1 MVSSGRPRRLPVW
14 SRPVMQSVMPVVEEA
29 RHVTVDIDTI
39 DTVARW
45 LAHEEFG
52 TAPSGPQFDVGLT
65 GNDLIDWTML
75 NAGLN
80 FAFTDFATAQRFDTT
95 YDGHTWA
102 DAEAMYACF
111 RRALDNSVPVLDGAW
126 MAQVNRTELGQ
137 IFEGTIEIPLLADR
151 VAILNEIGRTLT
163 DHYDGAFHRFVSS
176 CAPAM
181 YADGDGL
188 LERLLVEFPRFDDT
202 SEYHGHSVQLQKLAQ
217 LGLWSMHRTGV
228 AVLDDIAAMTAFA
241 DYIVPVALRV
251 MGILSYSPELAGRID
266 TRTLIPRDSDEE
278 IEIRA
283 MTIWATADLTEA
295 VNAIRPDDMQLIIPE
310 IDYRLWKAYHATFA
324 PHHLTETLMY

>member
-1 MVSSGRPRRLPVW
+1 MVNSERRRLLPVW
-14 SRPVMQSVMPVVEEA
+14 SRPVMQSVTPVVESA
-29 RHVTVDIDTI
+29 RHVSVNVDAI

-45 LAHEEFG
+45 LSHEEFG
-52 TAPSGPQFDVGLT
+52 EAPSGPQFDVGLA
-65 GNDLIDWTML
+65 GDDLIDWTML

-80 FAFTDFATAQRFDTT
+80 FAFTDFATTQRFDTT

-111 RRALDNSVPVLDGAW
+111 RRALDNGVPILDGAW
-126 MAQVNRTELGQ
+126 MAQVDRSELAS
-137 IFEGTIEIPLLADR
+137 IFEGTIEIPLLDER
-151 VAILNEIGRTLT
+151 VTILNEIGRTLT
-163 DHYDGAFHRFVSS
+163 DRYDGVFHRFVSS

-181 YADGDGL
+181 YAEGDGL
-188 LERLLVEFPRFDDT
+188 LERLLVEFPRFNDT
-202 SEYHGHSVQLQKLAQ
+202 SEYHGHPVQLHKLAQ

-251 MGILSYSPELAGRID
+251 MGILEYSTELAGKID
-266 TRTLIPRDSDEE
+266 TRTLIRRDSDEE

-295 VNAIRPDDMQLIIPE
+295 VNAIRPHDMQLIIPE